1 MKLVMVRHGE
11 YKNDHLT
18 VEGLQQADALA
29 KILLQHAQGKRVRV
43 MTSPLE
49 RAVETAVI
57 IAKAYDCG
65 DPTRH
70 DMLFDGIIHPF
81 SGHDLMGFVPKQ
93 IGEVDV
99 LILVTHEPACEHFP
113 PMLGQMWGFDI
124 EQIKLKKGQTRIIDR
139 ETRTTCVF

>member
-1 MKLVMVRHGE
+1 MKLAMVRHGE
-11 YKNDHLT
+11 YENSHLT
-18 VEGLQQADALA
+18 TEGQQQAVTLA
-29 KILLQHAQGKRVRV
+29 QILVQHAQGSRVRV
-43 MTSPLE
+43 MTSPLD
-49 RAVETAVI
+49 RAVETAVV
-57 IAKAYDCG
+57 IAKAYGCG

-70 DMLFDGIIHPF
+70 DMLFDGILHPF
-81 SGHDLMGFVPKQ
+81 GGSALMDFVPSQ

-124 EQIKLKKGQTRIIDR
+124 EKIKLKKGQTRIIDH